1 MSKSIEK
8 LTFRNSEDVKLDDFD
23 KVISTIPITNIAKIL
38 EINNKLWYRSIKIVC
53 LLLSKEIKLE
63 SNYDWLYFDDEK
75 IPFHRITLQDS
86 FSKNGRPD
94 GHSILSCEIAY
105 SNDDNTDQLSKEE
118 IIKLTIKGLCEKNII
133 DKKDIVDHHLID
145 AKNVYPGIFVGYED
159 ELNRVKGKLDNINN
173 MYMHGAPAEYEYSDL
188 QVLTA
193 KSIDLADVLS
203 KKSLDFSN
211 NLTKSSKIMPA
222 NEFSINGINISE
234 KDNVFII
241 AEIGLNHSG
250 DIKIAKKLIDHAIDS
265 GASAAKLQSYKKG
278 RVSSKVRT
286 SRYYEDL
293 VDTQESLSSLLDK
306 IAFNKEETV
315 ELFEYARK
323 KRFTLFS
330 TPFDIESLKI
340 LEEIKCPAYKISSMD
355 IVNIPLINEVALTGK
370 PMIISTGMSD
380 LSDIELALET
390 VLKTKN
396 NKVALL
402 HCVSSYPC
410 PAASANLN
418 MIKKI
423 NTTFGCITGYSD
435 HTTGIDVAL
444 GAVSLGASII
454 EKHFTLDRNM
464 DGPDHNFS
472 LLKDELTNL
481 ARSSKRIKEA
491 TYDHGFGIL
500 PAEINAAQNLRR
512 SIFYKKSLSKNHII
526 IAEDLEV
533 KSPGIGIHPKFL
545 DMIIGKSTKEDVSE
559 DLPVEWDDII

>member
-1 MSKSIEK
+1 MKTETYHIIGSGISGLVTAYELAKKGKNIRIYEKMNLSGGLARTEMHNGVLYDSGPHLFHTNNPSIKSYWLDLVNDEVSEPALYGANYKENKVYEYPFSYQSLEEQFSKKENKIIKDQLQKRNLENLSLSKNYRDYVKNLAGEYLSEMFFTKYPKKLWGIAPEELSAKFAPRRIEIRDEHRPFHSGNGKWAGVLKNGCGAMAKALEKKLNELGVYIEFGKELNNFELKSQDNTMSKSIEK

-250 DIKIAKKLIDHAIDS
+250 DIKIAKKLIDHAII
-265 GASAAKLQSYKKG
+265 
-278 RVSSKVRT
+278 
-286 SRYYEDL
+286 
-293 VDTQESLSSLLDK
+293 QEQVLLN
-306 IAFNKEETV
+306 FNLIKKEEFHQKL
-315 ELFEYARK
+315 EHL
-323 KRFTLFS
+323 
-330 TPFDIESLKI
+330 DI
-340 LEEIKCPAYKISSMD
+340 M
-355 IVNIPLINEVALTGK
+355 
-370 PMIISTGMSD
+370 
-380 LSDIELALET
+380 
-390 VLKTKN
+390 KT
-396 NKVALL
+396 
-402 HCVSSYPC
+402 
-410 PAASANLN
+410 
-418 MIKKI
+418 
-423 NTTFGCITGYSD
+423 
-435 HTTGIDVAL
+435 
-444 GAVSLGASII
+444 
-454 EKHFTLDRNM
+454 
-464 DGPDHNFS
+464 
-472 LLKDELTNL
+472 
-481 ARSSKRIKEA
+481 
-491 TYDHGFGIL
+491 
-500 PAEINAAQNLRR
+500 
-512 SIFYKKSLSKNHII
+512 
-526 IAEDLEV
+526 
-533 KSPGIGIHPKFL
+533 
-545 DMIIGKSTKEDVSE
+545 
-559 DLPVEWDDII
+559 